1 MNLLYCVKFIGVKT
15 QRRGCYLVYGAYENN
30 KIFAVT
36 DSSLYIEQ
44 INPVF
49 FNDKTVI
56 VKGLKDG
63 TKIIS
68 KPLPGAFEGMKVKI
82 NNGRKAK

>member
-1 MNLLYCVKFIGVKT
+1 MYLEAILVAKSVNNAFEVDRKLLFENDKLFAVKDT
-15 QRRGCYLVYGAYENN
+15 SLYLV
-30 KIFAVT
+30 
-36 DSSLYIEQ
+36 Q

-49 FNDKTVI
+49 LNDKTII

-68 KPLPGAFEGMKVKI
+68 KPLLGAFEGMKVKI
-82 NNGRKAK
+82 NENNKTK